1 MSAPVI
7 ITPAAPIISAAD
19 AKLRQTDLAGATD
32 AVVNAAIATAT
43 TALENYTGRAIGV
56 QTLDWYPDETDS
68 DVRMYLENA
77 RCRIISDWLLAMANL
92 LFRSAAPSSR
102 FRDEH
107 QVPRC
112 RSCRAD
118 VL

>member
-68 DVRMYLENA
+68 NFRMYRTPLSLRKRLA
-77 RCRIISDWLLAMANL
+77 AGDGLSLISI
-92 LFRSAAPSSR
+92 
-102 FRDEH
+102 
-107 QVPRC
+107 
-112 RSCRAD
+112 CRA
-118 VL
+118 LLSFP